1 LSFQARTGARGLV
14 ACHSSTIAPEA
25 KKRKHLREPFKEE
38 TEVEEELRL
47 ILGQLETFAVLE
59 HVAHFENF

>member
-1 LSFQARTGARGLV
+1 MRQRMQHLEEQFQRL
-14 ACHSSTIAPEA
+14 
-25 KKRKHLREPFKEE
+25 KEE
-38 TEVEEELRL
+38 SEVEEELRL

>member
-1 LSFQARTGARGLV
+1 
-14 ACHSSTIAPEA
+14 
-25 KKRKHLREPFKEE
+25 LREPFKEE